1 MHGPPTR
8 EDKSGA
14 EQNGVWFG
22 VCHPNRPANR
32 SAFVCLLPNREF
44 CSAFCWAASF
54 TDA

>member
-14 EQNGVWFG
+14 EQIGVWFG

-32 SAFVCLLPNREF
+32 SAFVCLLPNRGF